1 MKVGDLI
8 KLQREIHHALG
19 FYRAG
24 MIGIVMKI
32 QGKSGKIVLVGFG
45 NKRIDCH
52 WDELKVINES
62 R

>member
-24 MIGIVMKI
+24 MIGIVMKT
-32 QGKSGKIVLVGFG
+32 QRKSIVLVGFG
-45 NKRIDCH
+45 NKRINCH
-52 WDELKVINES
+52 WDELKVINEG